1 MYARGVG
8 AFDKSDP
15 AVRATYERL
24 LVRVRR
30 LGPVVAEEKKTSIH
44 LKSRAAFAG
53 VHPLKSRLD
62 LNIVSAEPIADRRV
76 VKREQI
82 SASRFHNV
90 VPLSSPR
97 DVDAQLVAWL
107 KTAYDLVS

>member
-1 MYARGVG
+1 MN

-15 AVRATYERL
+15 AVRATYDRL

-30 LGPVVAEEKKTSIH
+30 IGPIVTEEKKTSIH

-62 LNIVSAEPIADRRV
+62 LNIVSATPITDPRV
-76 VKREQI
+76 VKRDQI
-82 SASRFHNV
+82 SASRYHNL

-97 DVDAQLVAWL
+97 DVDAQLVDWL
-107 KTAYDLVS
+107 KTAYELVS

>member
-1 MYARGVG
+1 MG

-24 LVRVRR
+24 LLRVRR
-30 LGPVVAEEKKTSIH
+30 IGPVVAEEKKTSIH
-44 LKSRAAFAG
+44 LKGRAAFAG

-62 LNIVSAEPIADRRV
+62 LNIVSAAPIADRRV

-82 SASRFHNV
+82 SASRYHNV
-90 VPLSSPR
+90 VSLSSPR
-97 DVDAQLVAWL
+97 DIDAQLVGWL
-107 KTAYDLVS
+107 TAAYELVS